1 MTSHSPYILTQ
12 INLLL
17 KARRAFLVDAE
28 ATKRLIPEECILPF
42 NYYAA
47 SFINKEGYMKNMI
60 DKETRLVKGEYL
72 DAVSEETENM
82 MNSFNDIIYG

>member
-1 MTSHSPYILTQ
+1 
-12 INLLL
+12 
-17 KARRAFLVDAE
+17 
-28 ATKRLIPEECILPF
+28 
-42 NYYAA
+42 
-47 SFINKEGYMKNMI
+47 MKNMI